1 MVLKGDAARLGVRAR
16 HAVCR
21 PWTPPSFCAAGDRS
35 STRIAPD
42 AARDVIS
49 SRSRTPMSWKPCA
62 MPWRR

>member
-1 MVLKGDAARLGVRAR
+1 MLRGKDLGPGVRAGACQGVSR
-16 HAVCR
+16 D
-21 PWTPPSFCAAGDRS
+21 AALLLGRRERS

-62 MPWRR
+62 IP